1 MNDTSLKDHW
11 NHAWEKQDDTAV
23 SWFQETPEPSLSL
36 VERHAPDRTSAFVD
50 IGGGASRLVDSLL
63 DHGYCDLTVLDLSG
77 SSLEIARQ
85 RLGKRGEH
93 VDWIESDV
101 LAWEPDRRFGIW
113 HDRAAFHF
121 LTAPGDQER
130 YRDLLDRALK
140 PGGLLA
146 VVSFHSLE
154 DRVVKRFFAAR
165 SSTGG
170 GGSRHA
176 PVQQTLDPA
185 FEITV
190 KGDGPDAEELAEN
203 PRARSAR
210 LRVGRRT
217 EAPAGKADRTQLG
230 LPKLVTG
237 EKKGKRR

>member
-1 MNDTSLKDHW
+1 MYMNDTSLKDHW

-50 IGGGASRLVDSLL
+50 IGGGASRPVDSLL

-77 SSLEIARQ
+77 SSQEIARQ

-140 PGGLLA
+140 PGGILILGT
-146 VVSFHSLE
+146 
-154 DRVVKRFFAAR
+154 FAPDGPEKC
-165 SSTGG
+165 SGLPVC
-170 GGSRHA
+170 RHDSA
-176 PVQQTLDPA
+176 TISHVL
-185 FEITV
+185 
-190 KGDGPDAEELAEN
+190 GDGYEL
-203 PRARSAR
+203 
-210 LRVGRRT
+210 V
-217 EAPAGKADRTQLG
+217 EALAHDHVTPAGRIQHFSYS
-230 LPKLVTG
+230 VF
-237 EKKGKRR
+237 RRS